1 MYDSYGRDTR
11 SGESN
16 RWNTAIGPV
25 GLPSANRDVF
35 SRVST
40 AAPHSVMPRSCSHP

>member
-1 MYDSYGRDTR
+1 MYDSYGRETV

-25 GLPSANRDVF
+25 GFPSANREVF
-35 SRVST
+35 SSVST
-40 AAPHSVMPRSCSHP
+40 AAPQSVMPRSWSQP